1 MAALSAVAVSC
12 NSAES
17 GGGVTISPENTVRA
31 QANGTP
37 VEYTVRADK
46 DAIAPLVIEVESLD
60 EGRAV
65 ATFEDG
71 SKTQTYNPETAD
83 SLIVDVTCK
92 DDNGAESDKV
102 FILFTVESTLDGTDV
117 EDEIREI
124 ICPGHDQTVPDGNG
138 GGDGGGGDGGDD
150 NPADPDNKGDEVQ
163 KSAITVTPLEGL
175 VTTEDG
181 GTATFSVALTQKP
194 SADVTI
200 PAVSLDT
207 SEGIVTP
214 ASVTFTADNWN
225 VPQTFTVT
233 GQDDD
238 LSDGD
243 MTYIISL
250 GPSKS
255 KDPAFSN
262 IALPSLTAVNKDNE
276 KYTDPA
282 GLSLSPKDLTVYEG
296 GSAMLGASLDTEP
309 SAQVTIAFKL
319 SDTSRA
325 TVEPSTLTFK
335 PTNFGTTQSVKITA
349 LRNGIPGDNADI
361 SIQAQISST
370 DPRFSGLTTAPLPI
384 HIVDTEGGSGETL
397 TFRAMAANITTG
409 KNQSYDPGHGIRIF
423 KAVKPDIVMI
433 QEFRYG
439 RNNDDDINS
448 MVQSTFGADFSYH
461 RGRYADNS
469 WIPNGIIS
477 RYPIIDSG
485 YWKSNMANNRDWDWA
500 VVDLPGSKELLV
512 VSLHLHTSDNAKE
525 IPVLTKNIESKIS
538 ADAPKGL
545 NYYVMVGGDFNSA
558 TVLNGKT
565 DLKRI
570 LTTSLGSNERPE
582 DQYGDTTTNA
592 TRGKTLDVLLV
603 DKTLHQKEIPA
614 VIGNHSYAHGHVFD
628 SRVYSKLGEL
638 SSVAPVQAN
647 DSDGGNAVMNQ
658 HMAVIRDFE
667 ITAQ

>member
-1 MAALSAVAVSC
+1 MAALSAAAVSC
-12 NSAES
+12 NSDDS
-17 GGGVTISPENTVRA
+17 GGSVTISPEKTVQA
-31 QANGTP
+31 LANGTA
-37 VEYTVRADK
+37 VEYTVRADE
-46 DAIAPLVIEVESLD
+46 DAVAPFVIEVESLD

-65 ATFEDG
+65 AAFEDG
-71 SKTQTYNPETAD
+71 SKTQTYNPATAD

-102 FILFTVESTLDGTDV
+102 AILFTVQSTIDGTDA
-117 EDEIREI
+117 EAEIREI
-124 ICPGHDQTVPDGNG
+124 ICPGHDQTVPDGSDSGGEDGGNDNPPDPDT
-138 GGDGGGGDGGDD
+138 GGD
-150 NPADPDNKGDEVQ
+150 AVQ
-163 KSAITVTPLEGL
+163 KSAITVSPLEGL

-181 GTATFSVALTQKP
+181 GTATFSVALTKKP

-207 SEGIVTP
+207 SEGVVTP
-214 ASVTFTADNWN
+214 ASVTFAPDNWN
-225 VPQTFTVT
+225 IPQTFTVT
-233 GQDDD
+233 GQDDA

-243 MTYIISL
+243 MTYVISL

-255 KDPAFSN
+255 QDPAFNN
-262 IALPSLTAVNKDNE
+262 IALPSLSAVNKDNE

-282 GLSLSPKDLTVYEG
+282 GLSISPKELTVYEG
-296 GSAMLGASLDTEP
+296 GSAVIGASLETEP
-309 SAQVTIAFKL
+309 SAQVTISFKL

-325 TVEPSTLTFK
+325 TVEPSVLTFK
-335 PTNFGTTQSVKITA
+335 PTNYGTSQSVKITA
-349 LRNGIPGDNADI
+349 LRNGIPGDDADI
-361 SIQAQISST
+361 TIQAQIAST
-370 DPRFSGLTTAPLPI
+370 DPRFSGLTTAPLPV
-384 HIVDTEGGSGETL
+384 HIADTEGGAGETL
-397 TFRAMAANITTG
+397 AFRAMAANITTG

-439 RNNDDDINS
+439 RNNDDDIDS
-448 MVQSTFGADFSYH
+448 MVQSTFGADYSYH
-461 RGRYADNS
+461 RGRYIDNS

-477 RYPIIDSG
+477 RFPIIDSG

-512 VSLHLHTSDNAKE
+512 VSLHLHTDDNAKE

-538 ADAPKGL
+538 ADAAKGL

-570 LTTSLGSNERPE
+570 LTTSMGSNERPE
-582 DQYGDTTTNA
+582 DQYGDSTTNA

-614 VIGNHSYAHGHVFD
+614 VIGNHSYPNGHVFD

-647 DSDGGNAVMNQ
+647 DSDGGSAVMNQ

-667 ITAQ
+667 IVAQ